1 MTDIY
6 LNAKRY
12 RLNVGAVVFNRE
24 GKVWLGRRID
34 GKGEAQIWQFPQG
47 GVDGKEDLLDAAR
60 RELWEETGIRSVSLI
75 ARAPGWITYD
85 FPEGFTGSK
94 AIKGFAGQ
102 TQAWFAFRFEGEDAE
117 IDLQAH
123 HPVEFDQWR
132 WADLAEA
139 PDHVVAFKHDAYLK
153 VVEAF
158 SPIAQA
164 GAGGEAMTRDARGTI
179 LMIHG
184 VGCTGRAW
192 DRFAAD
198 FRSRGW
204 NVEAPTLKAD
214 LRVKHDPTAALAE
227 VTLTDYVAE
236 AEGWAREIEARTGRS
251 PILFGHSMGGLL
263 VQKLLERGVGRAGVL
278 VTPAS
283 PAGIAGGVK
292 ASTLFTFLNILLT
305 PRPETKPHKVWRT
318 GFEWGVL
325 NCVPK
330 SRHAAI
336 YAEAVYD
343 SGRVYDGL
351 RTPETDPGRTS
362 FIDENKIAAPILVI
376 AGAKD
381 RTIPLDAVKAT
392 AAKYAK
398 CGAEYREYR
407 DNAHWIVDEPGT
419 DKVISDIDTWLGEH
433 IG

>member
-1 MTDIY
+1 
-6 LNAKRY
+6 
-12 RLNVGAVVFNRE
+12 
-24 GKVWLGRRID
+24 
-34 GKGEAQIWQFPQG
+34 
-47 GVDGKEDLLDAAR
+47 
-60 RELWEETGIRSVSLI
+60 
-75 ARAPGWITYD
+75 
-85 FPEGFTGSK
+85 
-94 AIKGFAGQ
+94 
-102 TQAWFAFRFEGEDAE
+102 
-117 IDLQAH
+117 
-123 HPVEFDQWR
+123 
-132 WADLAEA
+132 
-139 PDHVVAFKHDAYLK
+139 VAFKHDAYLK

-158 SPIAQA
+158 SPIAKA
-164 GAGGEAMTRDARGTI
+164 GAGGDTMVRDARGTI

-204 NVEAPTLKAD
+204 MVEAPTLKAD
-214 LRVKHDPTAALAE
+214 LRVQHDPPAALAE
-227 VTLTDYVAE
+227 VTLADYVAE
-236 AEGWAREIEARTGRS
+236 AEGWAREIETKTGRA
-251 PILFGHSMGGLL
+251 PVLFGHSMGGLL

-283 PAGIAGGVK
+283 PASVTGGVK
-292 ASTLFTFLNILLT
+292 VSTLFTFLNILLT
-305 PRPETKPHKVWRT
+305 PKPETKPHKVWRT

-330 SRHAAI
+330 SHHAAI

-351 RTPETDPGRTS
+351 RTPETDPGRTG
-362 FIDENKIAAPILVI
+362 FIDESKIAVPMLVI
-376 AGAKD
+376 AAAQD

-407 DNAHWIVDEPGT
+407 DNGHWIVDEPGT

-433 IG
+433 VG